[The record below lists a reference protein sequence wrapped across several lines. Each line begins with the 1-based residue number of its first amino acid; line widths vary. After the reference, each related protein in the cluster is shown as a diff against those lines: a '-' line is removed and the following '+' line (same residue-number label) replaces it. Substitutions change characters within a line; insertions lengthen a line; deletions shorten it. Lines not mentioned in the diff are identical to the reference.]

1 MTGEEG
7 VKPMER
13 EDLIK
18 AYDEMTRAQEKFM
31 QTKLDEDLIR
41 AREAEH
47 RFSDLARDVSR
58 LPYPQNEAEE
68 EREKKRKDEMMN
80 ERMRALAAMYP
91 IRERCRKAKAKTREL
106 SCRNHVKAQKAECQ
120 NQA

>member
-1 MTGEEG
+1 MSGEKG
-7 VKPMER
+7 LKPMER

-58 LPYPQNEAEE
+58 LPYPQNKAEE
-68 EREKKRKDEMMN
+68 EREKKRKAMLE
-80 ERMRALAAMYP
+80 ESRFAELAAQWSYK
-91 IRERCRKAKAKTREL
+91 KAKAKNRGCA
-106 SCRNHVKAQKAECQ
+106 CRNHVKVQKAECQ